1 MKSRT
6 VMAAIGLWTLS
17 VGGLQAQSVQEFYS
31 KQNVTII
38 SAFNAGGGNDVYCRL
53 IAKYFGKYIP
63 GNPKIIVQNMPGAA
77 SIKATNFLYQSA
89 PRDGT
94 VIANIQRSVPLYT
107 ILDKDKFAFDI
118 RKFTWL
124 GSSSSFADD
133 AYVLFGWADADA
145 KTIEDL
151 RKKDG
156 KPLIVSGTAAGSTS
170 ADVPV
175 LLREVLGLNLKVI
188 LGYADNPA
196 EMIALER
203 KEVDGRLIGL
213 SSMRALRPEWLNLDS
228 KIRPLMQYARETR
241 HPLLPGVPTA
251 RELAR
256 NDDERQ
262 MIEISELSYKIARPF
277 VAPPGVPADRAKALQ
292 EAFVAV
298 HRDPDFLAEAEKLK
312 LDISPIGGKEALDA
326 IAHLENA
333 SPEVLA
339 KIRKV
344 MEPQLQ

>member
-1 MKSRT
+1 MRT
-6 VMAAIGLWTLS
+6 LAAALMFAAACTGS
-17 VGGLQAQSVQEFYS
+17 VHAQSVEEFYS
-31 KQNVTII
+31 KQNLTLI

-63 GNPKIIVQNMPGAA
+63 GNPKVIMQNMPGAA

-107 ILDKDKFAFDI
+107 ILDKEKFAFDV

-133 AYVLFGWADADA
+133 AYVLFAWADADA

-170 ADVPV
+170 ADVPI
-175 LLREVLGLNLKVI
+175 LLREVLGLNLKVV

-228 KIRPLMQYARETR
+228 KIRPIMQYARETR
-241 HPLLPGVPTA
+241 HPLLKDIPTA

-256 NDDERQ
+256 DEDERQ

-277 VAPPGVPADRAKALQ
+277 VAPPDVPQDRAKALQ
-292 EAFVAV
+292 AAFLAV
-298 HRDPDFLAEAEKLK
+298 HKDPEFLVEAEKLK
-312 LDISPIGGKEALDA
+312 LDISPISGQQALDA
-326 IAHLENA
+326 IAHLESTPPA
-333 SPEVLA
+333 VLA

-344 MEPQLQ
+344 MESQLQ